1 MLFKI
6 KNISMVIVLL
16 LAFSI
21 SLNAEV
27 SVKVK
32 DLCYFDGMKENQLFG
47 YGLVVGLQGT
57 GDKNSPLLNSSLK
70 NVLKT
75 LGLDGDGLKTKNSA
89 AVIITVKLP
98 SVVRVGDKLDVTVSS
113 IGDAKSLVGGVLIQ
127 SPLRGADGKIYL
139 AAQGH
144 LSVPKGSGKQIKTV
158 AVVSNG
164 GIIERGISQQ
174 IIKNNIL
181 SMVLKNWDYTT
192 AYAIQKAVNEKYP
205 NIKINI
211 KENGK
216 IDLDLKN
223 SKNVSEIISDIEN
236 MEVEASTKAVVVI
249 NERDG
254 TVVSGGDVKLSKAMV
269 SRGTF
274 KIEIE
279 DSDSVSY
286 ASSIKDGSTIAD
298 FVDSMNAI
306 GATTADIIAILKAL
320 KSSGAL
326 HAELVVR

>member
-1 MLFKI
+1 MIKKI
-6 KNISMVIVLL
+6 KLFLVVISIITSS
-16 LAFSI
+16 SI
-21 SLNAEV
+21 MTYGEV
-27 SVKVK
+27 NVKIK

-47 YGLVVGLQGT
+47 YGIVVGLQGT

-75 LGLDGDGLKTKNSA
+75 LGLDANKLKTKNSA

-98 SVVRVGDKLDVTVSS
+98 SVVRVGDKLDVRVSS

-127 SPLRGADGKIYL
+127 SPLRGADGKTYL
-139 AAQGH
+139 VAQGP
-144 LSVPKGSGKQIKTV
+144 LSVSKGSGKQIKTV

-174 IIKNNIL
+174 IIKNNIM
-181 SMVLKNWDYTT
+181 SMVLRNWDFTT

-205 NIKINI
+205 NIEIKIQ
-211 KENGK
+211 ENGK
-216 IDLDLKN
+216 IELNLKN
-223 SKNVSEIISDIEN
+223 NKNVSQIISDIEN
-236 MEVEASTKAVVVI
+236 IEVEASTKAVIII
-249 NERDG
+249 NEADG
-254 TVVSGGDVKLSKAMV
+254 TVVSGGNVKLSKAMV
-269 SRGTF
+269 SRGSL

-279 DSDSVSY
+279 DSDKIHY
-286 ASSIKDGSTIAD
+286 SSAIKDGATISD
-298 FVDSMNAI
+298 FVETMNAI
-306 GATTADIIAILKAL
+306 GAKTEDIIAILKAL